1 MNNTEDYRTLQN
13 TSEDYSN
20 IQKTS
25 EEFNDASKR
34 NIGIGR
40 GKKYPGTDIPESE
53 FERTDFI
60 IMEEAYMLFEGKGE
74 RRSVRMI
81 AEYCKTGELICL
93 YDSDDKRWH
102 ISKESVA
109 NKIEKIKALNAR
121 KVQSEPQITS
131 QKSSE
136 EFNTDKVSQN
146 NTYKKEEVG
155 NTYELE
161 QKIKDLEKENI
172 DLKITNRGK
181 DYFIEQLQE
190 DRKQLSVER
199 EQFVKD
205 LVGFSKRIGVLET
218 QLYQLEAPKDVK
230 NFQPID
236 YSEAPVTNSESSDH
250 QPQQAQTFYE
260 HRKHEEPQPPHT
272 NYQPKVEEPL
282 QNQNNYEQNHE
293 RVSIHPNS
301 SGEQNHF
308 SAKEEY
314 PRQ

>member
-1 MNNTEDYRTLQN
+1 MNDTEDYRTLQKS
-13 TSEDYSN
+13 SENYSN

-25 EEFNDASKR
+25 EEFNDPSKR
-34 NIGIGR
+34 NIGVGR
-40 GKKYPGTDIPESE
+40 GKKYPGADIPESE
-53 FERTDFI
+53 FERDDYI
-60 IMEEAYMLFEGKGE
+60 VMEEAYMLFEGKGE

-102 ISKESVA
+102 ISKESVE

-121 KVQSEPQITS
+121 KVQSEPHSTS
-131 QKSSE
+131 QQNSE
-136 EFNTDKVSQN
+136 EFNTTRESKN
-146 NTYKKEEVG
+146 NSYKREEIE

-161 QKIKDLEKENI
+161 QKIKELEKENM

-190 DRKQLSVER
+190 QRKQFGTER
-199 EQFVKD
+199 EQYIKE
-205 LVGFSKRIGVLET
+205 LVGSSKKIGILET
-218 QLYQLEAPKDVK
+218 QLRQIEAPKEEK
-230 NFQPID
+230 NYQKNEA
-236 YSEAPVTNSESSDH
+236 SEIRYAGTVSDDRQTH
-250 QPQQAQTFYE
+250 AQNF
-260 HRKHEEPQPPHT
+260 HEEGKPEEPEAQQT

-282 QNQNNYEQNHE
+282 ENQNNYEQNHE
-293 RVSIHPNS
+293 RVSIHPSS

-308 SAKEEY
+308 SPEDSY